1 MMFSDINIIQSLAVF
16 CSIYAFFKLESMLE
30 NIFKIDDTENEIEFV
45 ERKSLKIFKIT
56 VHILCVVGVL
66 EYNFVKNYERVSIFV

>member
-1 MMFSDINIIQSLAVF
+1 
-16 CSIYAFFKLESMLE
+16 MLE